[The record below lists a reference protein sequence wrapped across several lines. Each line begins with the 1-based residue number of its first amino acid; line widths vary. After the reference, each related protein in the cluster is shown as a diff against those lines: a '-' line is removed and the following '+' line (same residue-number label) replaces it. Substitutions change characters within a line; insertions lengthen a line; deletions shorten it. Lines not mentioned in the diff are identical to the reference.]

1 MAERDEQAALALTAD
16 EATAAPKMH
25 VGEIDTDVALVR
37 RLLAGQFP
45 QWADLTIDPVVSY
58 GTDHD
63 IYRLGDHLAA
73 RLPRIGWATKQA
85 AKESEWLPKLAP
97 HLPLAVPEQ
106 LARGYPAQGYP
117 FEWSVYRWLP
127 GENANG
133 TIDDLDQAAVDL
145 AAFVIA
151 LRKVDTT
158 DAPPRPSHGRGAP
171 LAQLDEHARQAI
183 AELGNRIDADAAI
196 RSWEESLN
204 APGWDR
210 GPVWVHGDLLPGN
223 LIVVAGRLSAI
234 IDFGGLNVGD
244 PACDLQPAWN
254 VFEGDSRMR
263 YRAEL
268 QVDDASWLRGR
279 GWALFQA
286 VMALPYYWDTNPGMI
301 RQASHALAQV
311 LADH

>member
-1 MAERDEQAALALTAD
+1 MAT
-16 EATAAPKMH
+16 PKMH
-25 VGEIDTDVALVR
+25 ADEVDTDVTLLR

-45 QWADLTIDPVVSY
+45 QWAELSIDPVVSY

-73 RLPRIGWATKQA
+73 RLPRIGWATGQA
-85 AKESEWLPKLAP
+85 RKEAEWLPKLAP
-97 HLPLAVPEQ
+97 HLPLAVPVQ
-106 LARGYPAQGYP
+106 LAMGQPAEGYP
-117 FEWSVYRWLP
+117 FAWSVYEWLP

-145 AAFVIA
+145 AAFVAA
-151 LRKVDTT
+151 LRGIDVT
-158 DAPPRPSHGRGAP
+158 DAHPRPPSSRGAP
-171 LAQLDEHARQAI
+171 LAELDKHVRRTI
-183 AELGNRIDADAAI
+183 AELGDRINTDAALG
-196 RSWEESLN
+196 SWEESLS
-204 APGWDR
+204 APGWD
-210 GPVWVHGDLLPGN
+210 GTEVWVHGDLLPGN
-223 LIVVAGRLSAI
+223 LLVVDGRLSAV

-254 VFEGDSRMR
+254 VFARDSRAS

-268 QVDDASWLRGR
+268 QVDEASWLRGR
-279 GWALFQA
+279 GWALYQA

-311 LADH
+311 LADDS